1 MREQEEQGMRS
12 YVPANP
18 EEADLELTKRMLV
31 AGNLPMPLATPMPT
45 QLQQRPTGGVIASYG
60 PQERVVTSR
69 YGTGSATAPTGKP
82 ATFDGMSR
90 EQFFGQA
97 AARQGVDNKYA
108 RAEKTGNPKFT
119 SKAIPKGNTATSE
132 RIYEAIKS
140 GSAET
145 TRNKPSNAKPA
156 AKNAEKPAT
165 TKRANKPIDNEDVTV
180 TDAIMTGR
188 MPNVAY
194 AAPIRSEPPQASARN
209 GEMSIDTMYET
220 YHPEMILESARQE
233 YARTG
238 DDSGLRE
245 HLRRFPSEATRLSQ
259 EETQIWQQ
267 MVKEGADIEAAQQ
280 AQMAA
285 FNEREKAIKENS
297 FGILGSGAAAR
308 AWEAKNPEKAAL
320 LKKPLPKRDR
330 ALIEQANRKSAQF
343 EEARKAQRDFI
354 YEAIK
359 KGGSS
364 SSAKAS
370 SATDG
375 RVKKKIDNMYGY
387 PVVDAKELGV
397 DDYLKS
403 NPHVA
408 GMAWGGGENGTDPT
422 EKRTIVVNPYNKY
435 MSDPLKRQGL
445 ITIEAAR
452 HLMGETKYNPT
463 FSLTESQQEWRKGL
477 GPYSKDDKAFKQSI
491 VSRLMVGDEVPGATK
506 EQKLEAERF
515 LKLLEKTK

>member
-1 MREQEEQGMRS
+1 
-12 YVPANP
+12 
-18 EEADLELTKRMLV
+18 
-31 AGNLPMPLATPMPT
+31 
-45 QLQQRPTGGVIASYG
+45 
-60 PQERVVTSR
+60 
-69 YGTGSATAPTGKP
+69 
-82 ATFDGMSR
+82 MSR

-108 RAEKTGNPKFT
+108 RADK
-119 SKAIPKGNTATSE
+119 E
-132 RIYEAIKS
+132 RVLAAIKS

-194 AAPIRSEPPQASARN
+194 AAPIRSEPPQASAKN

-245 HLRRFPSEATRLSQ
+245 HLRRFPSKATRLSQ

-330 ALIEQANRKSAQF
+330 ALIEQANRKSAQS
-343 EEARKAQRDFI
+343 EEARKAQMDFI
-354 YEAIK
+354 YEAMK
-359 KGGSS
+359 KGGE
-364 SSAKAS
+364 KE
-370 SATDG
+370 
-375 RVKKKIDNMYGY
+375 KKK
-387 PVVDAKELGV
+387 K
-397 DDYLKS
+397 
-403 NPHVA
+403 
-408 GMAWGGGENGTDPT
+408 
-422 EKRTIVVNPYNKY
+422 
-435 MSDPLKRQGL
+435 
-445 ITIEAAR
+445 AA
-452 HLMGETKYNPT
+452 
-463 FSLTESQQEWRKGL
+463 
-477 GPYSKDDKAFKQSI
+477 
-491 VSRLMVGDEVPGATK
+491 
-506 EQKLEAERF
+506 
-515 LKLLEKTK
+515 